1 MNELPIKKVVFSEEA
16 IQERIEALG
25 KAISRDYKGNDLV
38 LIGVLTGSFYFM
50 ADLSRALDIPVQ
62 MDFMAI
68 GVYPNS
74 QTKSG
79 AVRIVKDLNIDIAG
93 RHVLLVESI
102 IRTGLTTGYLAQT
115 LSARMPASVNVCSL
129 LVCPEQQ
136 LIDVPMPYFGFE
148 VSPDYLIGYGLDHK
162 ENWRNLKYISEMES

>member
-1 MNELPIKKVVFSEEA
+1 MDKPIKKIVFSEDA
-16 IQERIEALG
+16 IQERIKALG
-25 KAISRDYKGNDLV
+25 AEISRDYCGKDLV

-50 ADLSRALDIPVQ
+50 ADLSRALGIPVQ
-62 MDFMAI
+62 IDFMGI

-93 RHVLLVESI
+93 RHVLLIESI
-102 IRTGLTTGYLAQT
+102 IRTGLTTGYLTQT
-115 LSARMPASVNVCSL
+115 LSARMPASVNVCPL

-136 LIDVPMPYFGFE
+136 LIDVPMPYFGFK
-148 VSPDYLIGYGLDHK
+148 VSPDYLIGYGLDQK
-162 ENWRNLKYISEMES
+162 ENWRSLPYIAEVES